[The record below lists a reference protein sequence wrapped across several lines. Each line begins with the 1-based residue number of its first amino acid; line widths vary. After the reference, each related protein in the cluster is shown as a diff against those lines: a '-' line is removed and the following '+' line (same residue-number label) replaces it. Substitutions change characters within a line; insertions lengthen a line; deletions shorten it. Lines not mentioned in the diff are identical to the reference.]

1 MIGAMAWLVCDA
13 RVLASAEIADTR
25 STRRRG
31 LLGRT
36 DLEGAL
42 VIRPCR
48 AVHTIG
54 MKFPIDVAFLDGDG
68 VVMKTL
74 QMPRHRLGMPVPKAR
89 LVIEARAG
97 AFARWNLRVGDV
109 IEVRDQ
115 KA

>member
-1 MIGAMAWLVCDA
+1 M
-13 RVLASAEIADTR
+13 LASAEIAETR

-36 DLEGAL
+36 ELEGAL

-48 AVHTIG
+48 CVHTIG

-74 QMPRHRLGMPVPKAR
+74 QMPQHRLGLPVPKAR

-97 AFARWNLRVGDV
+97 AFSRWGLNVGDV
-109 IEVRDQ
+109 IEVREEQ
-115 KA
+115 H

>member
-1 MIGAMAWLVCDA
+1 MAWLVSEA
-13 RVLASAEIADTR
+13 RVLASAEVADSRTE
-25 STRRRG
+25 RRRG

-36 DLEGAL
+36 DLDGAL

-48 AVHTIG
+48 GVHTIG

-74 QMPRHRLGMPVPKAR
+74 QMPRHRLGMPVPKTR

-97 AFARWNLRVGDV
+97 AFARWGLRVGDV

-115 KA
+115 VH